1 MRATCVNDSVGWAGC
16 ADHGVTGGRAGAGG
30 LVRLERELR
39 PHPQPTSGWGMRQD
53 LHLGQPLVVSLGTW
67 LVCKQQREKLS

>member
-1 MRATCVNDSVGWAGC
+1 MCATCVNDSVGWAGC
-16 ADHGVTGGRAGAGG
+16 ADHGVTGGRAGGGG